1 MRARFWWGSPKERDC
16 LEDLRVDRDNIKMG
30 VKVTGWDGMEWRHVS
45 QYTDRCRGVVNK
57 VMHIRILSDVGN
69 FLNS

>member
-1 MRARFWWGSPKERDC
+1 
-16 LEDLRVDRDNIKMG
+16 MG
-30 VKVTGWDGMEWRHVS
+30 VKVTGWDELEWRNVS